1 MNLKKFLPGIF
12 LLLSMA
18 VSAQSEKRT
27 SKESEISVSALKFE
41 TDNLE
46 ELKNF
51 DWSMIQD
58 MFQDNETDEEITL
71 EFIYENKSETD
82 TSKVKV
88 GNFTMKFTGKTSEVD
103 KLIESMK
110 KSFKKLEKITGESN
124 KN

>member
-1 MNLKKFLPGIF
+1 MNPKIITLGILF
-12 LLLSMA
+12 LLSTGIY
-18 VSAQSEKRT
+18 AQSEKNN
-27 SKESEISVSALKFE
+27 SKESEIFVSGLKFE
-41 TDNLE
+41 TDKFE

-71 EFIYENKSETD
+71 EFSYENKSETD

-103 KLIESMK
+103 ELIERMK
-110 KSFKKLEKITGESN
+110 KSFKKLERITIENN